1 MTNAQHV
8 VTQLSNALLDS
19 VNDWHA
25 VTGDPGCPA
34 GPLYAAFMT
43 TGLGLDSFEAIMGT
57 LVKAGKVTKRGHR
70 YYPR

>member
-1 MTNAQHV
+1 
-8 VTQLSNALLDS
+8 
-19 VNDWHA
+19 
-25 VTGDPGCPA
+25 
-34 GPLYAAFMT
+34 MT